1 MKNEFNEAMGKI
13 LKTKIRQPSEKERQ
27 VFNEYETTKKEMF
40 LETVSLVEEKK
51 LFKNDRIESMSNLL
65 DRINSEIAKRD
76 FSDVSTDKLIM
87 LGVKIQE
94 SIKTEIQSTSI
105 EIKRQDDLMD
115 LDFRKTET
123 IYLE

>member
-1 MKNEFNEAMGKI
+1 MINEFNEAMGKI